1 VALGHVERVS
11 VQTKLLAWAAE
22 SRRDL
27 PWRRTRDPWAVL
39 VSELMLQQTQVS
51 RVAPRW
57 AEFLERFPAPE
68 ACAKASVGDVVRA
81 WAGLGYNRRAVS
93 LHRTAVIVVE
103 RHGGRV
109 PAELPALLALPGVGS
124 YVARAVLVFA
134 FEADAAVLDTNA
146 ARVMARAV
154 AGRRIATRS
163 EAQALADSLVPAGRG
178 WAWNQAML
186 DLGALVCTRRH
197 PDCGHCPLARRAPR
211 QPGSCR
217 WDAAARRA
225 PDPAEGSVGVAGRQ
239 AAFAGSD
246 RQGRGRLVD
255 ALRRSPVPAADLA
268 AAAGWSAADGATN
281 RARRIADSLV
291 ADGLAVV
298 ESDGRLRLA

>member
-1 VALGHVERVS
+1 MC
-11 VQTKLLAWAAE
+11 VQTELLAWAEE

-57 AEFLERFPAPE
+57 AGFLKRFPTPG
-68 ACAKASVGDVVRA
+68 ACAEASVGDVVRA

-93 LHRTAVIVVE
+93 LHRTAVLVVE
-103 RHGGRV
+103 RHAGRL
-109 PAELPALLALPGVGS
+109 PAELPALLALPGVGP
-124 YVARAVLVFA
+124 YVARAVLAFA
-134 FEADAAVLDTNA
+134 FETDVGVLDTNA

-154 AGRRIATRS
+154 AGRRIATRA
-163 EAQALADSLVPAGRG
+163 EAQALADSLVPTGRG
-178 WAWNQAML
+178 WAWNQAVL
-186 DLGALVCTRRH
+186 DLGALVCTRRN
-197 PDCGHCPLARRAPR
+197 PDCGRCPLARRAPR
-211 QPGSCR
+211 QPGSCC
-217 WDAAARRA
+217 WDATGRPV
-225 PDPAEGSVGVAGRQ
+225 PDPAEGSVAVGGRQ

-255 ALRRSPVPAADLA
+255 ALRRSPVPVADLA
-268 AAAGWSAADGATN
+268 AAAGWSATDEDTN

-298 ESDGRLRLA
+298 ESDGYLRLA